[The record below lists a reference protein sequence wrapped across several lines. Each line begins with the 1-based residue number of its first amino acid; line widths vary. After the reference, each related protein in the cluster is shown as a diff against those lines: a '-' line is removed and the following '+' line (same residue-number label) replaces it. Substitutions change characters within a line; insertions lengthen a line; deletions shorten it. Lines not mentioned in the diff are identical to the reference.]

1 MRYHHQCSSRRRQQA
16 TSFMQTCSHSDD
28 SSPSFSYDGLISGT
42 LDSHRLA
49 AWAQPQGKEN
59 ELVEEVYVCRRIII
73 IQRCSRRPAVPPTR
87 RPFVRACVPCGLSTS
102 LCWRLHSSSS
112 SSSSSL
118 LLSILLR
125 GLAMHEP
132 PLPSIILA
140 RTRVAS
146 ALLVP
151 ALFFSFFYK

>member
-73 IQRCSRRPAVPPTR
+73 IQRCSRRPAVPPSR
-87 RPFVRACVPCGLSTS
+87 RPTGPPALRACVRALWSVNLSVLATS
-102 LCWRLHSSSS
+102 LFFFFFFFFSSSINS
-112 SSSSSL
+112 SS
-118 LLSILLR
+118 
-125 GLAMHEP
+125 
-132 PLPSIILA
+132 
-140 RTRVAS
+140 RVGNA
-146 ALLVP
+146 
-151 ALFFSFFYK
+151 

>member
-16 TSFMQTCSHSDD
+16 TSLMQTCSHSDD

-73 IQRCSRRPAVPPTR
+73 IQRCSRRPAVPPSH
-87 RPFVRACVPCGLSTS
+87 RPTVPPALRAYVRTYVPCGLSTS

-112 SSSSSL
+112 SSL
-118 LLSILLR
+118 
-125 GLAMHEP
+125 
-132 PLPSIILA
+132 
-140 RTRVAS
+140 
-146 ALLVP
+146 
-151 ALFFSFFYK
+151 LFFYQFFFEGWQCMNHLYQALSSQERV

>member
-73 IQRCSRRPAVPPTR
+73 IQRCSRRPAVPPSH
-87 RPFVRACVPCGLSTS
+87 RPACPSCVRACPVVCQP
-102 LCWRLHSSSS
+102 LCVGDFT
-112 SSSSSL
+112 L
-118 LLSILLR
+118 LLLL
-125 GLAMHEP
+125 
-132 PLPSIILA
+132 
-140 RTRVAS
+140 
-146 ALLVP
+146 LL
-151 ALFFSFFYK
+151 LFFYQFFFEGWQCMNHLYQALSSQERV